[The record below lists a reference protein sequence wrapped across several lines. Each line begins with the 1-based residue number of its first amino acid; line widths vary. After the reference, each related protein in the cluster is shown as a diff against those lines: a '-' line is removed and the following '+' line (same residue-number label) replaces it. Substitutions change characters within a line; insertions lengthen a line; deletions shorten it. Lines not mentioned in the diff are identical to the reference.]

1 MRLNSL
7 TIAIAT
13 AFSTVLV
20 TATQPTLA
28 QDNSQQADETIQV
41 SATRTSQPASS
52 IAATVTVIDGE
63 QIREQLAVSDSLS
76 DVLGNLVPA
85 FSPSRQKLTSA
96 GETLRG
102 REPLYLIDGVPQ
114 SNPLRNGSRASYT
127 IDPLMIERVEIIH
140 GASAIQGMGA
150 SGGII
155 NIVTKSATRG
165 SEKEVVAGLTTSP
178 EEFGDGL
185 SYRAGYLNRHVA
197 GDWQVV
203 AGAQLRSTGMY
214 VDGQGDFIGTD
225 VTQGDTQDSE
235 SYNLFGKV
243 GYTIDQQ
250 QHLELMVN
258 HFNLQGNGDF
268 SPITGNRAEGIA
280 AISVEQPSE
289 GDPAENQVTTATL
302 TYKNQSVLGADLNW
316 QVFLQDFSALYG
328 GGRYATFQDPEY
340 GDDLFDQSRN
350 DSNKFGSRLTM
361 NWSALADSP
370 VDFSAGLDY
379 LRDTTFQELAQT
391 SRKWVPETTFNNW
404 APFAQL
410 RYQSNG
416 LTVSGGFRYE
426 YGQLQVDDF
435 TTLYSYNSAFVK
447 GGEPSFNELLPN
459 LGVVYELTDTVRAFV
474 SYSEGFSMP
483 DVGRVLRGI
492 NQPDL
497 SVDSF
502 LDLQPV
508 IADNRE
514 VGVEY
519 RGQALRA
526 SLSYFTSE
534 SDLGARL
541 QPNADGIFSV
551 SRERTEIDGLELS
564 MSYALSN
571 ATSFNLNYADTDGEY
586 DSDGDNVVDAYLG
599 GRNIAPRRMNLSWQ
613 QQWTDLVNTRV
624 QLNHLFDRDI
634 YTDEQ
639 AINNFE
645 GYQTVDLQMNYDSPE
660 YGLFTLGIENLLD
673 EYYLSYYAQTAGADR
688 TNFAGRGRTVSVN
701 WFYQF

>member
-1 MRLNSL
+1 MRL
-7 TIAIAT
+7 A
-13 AFSTVLV
+13 LV
-20 TATQPTLA
+20 TLAITSVLAGTTTSTQA
-28 QDNSQQADETIQV
+28 QDLAAQEVIQV
-41 SATRTSQPASS
+41 SATRTAQPASS

-63 QIREQLAVSDSLS
+63 DIREQLAVADSLS

-155 NIVTKSATRG
+155 NIVTKSATNG
-165 SEKEVVAGLTTSP
+165 SDQEFVAGLTTSP
-178 EEFGDGL
+178 DEFSDGL
-185 SYRAGYLNRHVA
+185 SYRAGYLTRHVA
-197 GDWQVV
+197 DDWQVV
-203 AGAQLRSTGMY
+203 AGVQLRSTGMY
-214 VDGQGDFIGTD
+214 LDGNGQFIGTD

-235 SYNLFGKV
+235 SFDVFTKV
-243 GYTIDQQ
+243 GYRIDDQ

-268 SPITGNRAEGIA
+268 SPVNGDRTEGLA
-280 AISVEQPSE
+280 AVSVKQPSE
-289 GDPAENQVTTATL
+289 GDPAENKVTTATL
-302 TYKNQSVLGADLNW
+302 TYKNKSVLGADLNW

-328 GGRYATFQDPEY
+328 GGRYGTFQDPAY
-340 GDDLFDQSRN
+340 GDDIFDQSRN

-361 NWSALADSP
+361 NWSAGAIVPID
-370 VDFSAGLDY
+370 VSAGLDY
-379 LRDTTFQELAQT
+379 LNDKTFQELAQT
-391 SRKWVPETTFNNW
+391 GRKWVPETAFVNW

-410 RYQSNG
+410 RYQQNG
-416 LTVSGGFRYE
+416 LTISGGLRYE
-426 YGQLQVDDF
+426 YGKLKVDDF
-435 TTLYSYNSAFVK
+435 TTLYAYNSSFVK
-447 GGEPSFNELLPN
+447 GGQPSFNELLPN
-459 LGVVYELTDTVRAFV
+459 LGVVYEFNDSLRVFA

-492 NQPDL
+492 DTPNL

-514 VGVEY
+514 VGIEF
-519 RGQALRA
+519 RGQDLRA

-551 SRERTEIDGLELS
+551 ARERTEIDGIEFS
-564 MSYALSN
+564 ASYALSN
-571 ATSFNLNYADTDGEY
+571 AASFDLNYADTDGKY
-586 DSDGDNVVDAYLG
+586 DSDADNVVDTKLG
-599 GRNIAPRRMNLSWQ
+599 GRNIAPRRLNLSWKH
-613 QQWTDLVNTRV
+613 QWSDLINTRL
-624 QLNHLFDRDI
+624 QLNTLFDRDI
-634 YTDEQ
+634 YSGAQ
-639 AINNFE
+639 AINNFD
-645 GYQTVDLQMNYDSPE
+645 GYQTIDLQMNYDTPE

-673 EYYLSYYAQTAGADR
+673 EFYLTYYAQTAGADA

>member
-1 MRLNSL
+1 MRLNAL
-7 TIAIAT
+7 
-13 AFSTVLV
+13 
-20 TATQPTLA
+20 TLA
-28 QDNSQQADETIQV
+28 VTTALITTPHISFAQDTSTAVDEVIQV

-63 QIREQLAVSDSLS
+63 EIREQLAVADSLS

-155 NIVTKSATRG
+155 NIVTKSATNG
-165 SEKEVVAGLTTSP
+165 SEQEFVAGLTTSP
-178 EEFGDGL
+178 EEVSDGL
-185 SYRAGYLNRHVA
+185 SYRAGYLTRHVS

-214 VDGQGDFIGTD
+214 VDGNGDFIGTD

-235 SYNLFGKV
+235 SFDLFTKV
-243 GYTIDQQ
+243 GYNIDDQQ
-250 QHLELMVN
+250 HIELMVN
-258 HFNLQGNGDF
+258 YFNLQGNGDF
-268 SPITGNRAEGIA
+268 SPMTGNRAEGIA
-280 AISVEQPSE
+280 AISVKQPSE
-289 GDPAENQVTTATL
+289 GDPAENKVTTATL
-302 TYKNQSVLGADLNW
+302 TYKNKSVLGADLNW

-328 GGRYATFQDPEY
+328 GGRYATFQDPAY
-340 GDDLFDQSRN
+340 GDDIFDQSRN

-361 NWSALADSP
+361 NWNALADSP
-370 VDFSAGLDY
+370 VDLSAGVDY

-391 SRKWVPETTFNNW
+391 NRKWVPETTFDNW

-410 RYQSNG
+410 RYQQDG
-416 LTVSGGFRYE
+416 LTVVVVCVTNTASSN
-426 YGQLQVDDF
+426 VDDF
-435 TTLYSYNSAFVK
+435 TTLYAYNSTFVE

-459 LGVVYELTDTVRAFV
+459 LGVVYAFTDSMRAFA

-492 NQPDL
+492 NTPDL

-519 RGQALRA
+519 RGQAIRT

-541 QPNADGIFSV
+541 QPNEDGIFSV
-551 SRERTEIDGLELS
+551 ARERTEIDGIEFS
-564 MSYALSN
+564 ASYALSN
-571 ATSFNLNYADTDGEY
+571 TTSFDLNYADTDGEY
-586 DSDGDNVVDAYLG
+586 DSDADNVVDTQLG
-599 GRNIAPRRMNLSWQ
+599 GRNIAPRRMNVSWQ
-613 QQWTDLVNTRV
+613 QQWTDMVNTRLQV
-624 QLNHLFDRDI
+624 NHLFDRDI
-634 YTDEQ
+634 YTGEQ

-645 GYQTVDLQMNYDSPE
+645 GYQTVDLQMNYDSPD
-660 YGLFTLGIENLLD
+660 YGLFTVGIENLLD
-673 EYYLSYYAQTAGADR
+673 EYYLTYYAQTAGADR
-688 TNFAGRGRTVSVN
+688 TNFAGRGRTVSIN